1 MQRQRTLL
9 THNQDTK
16 KESIATAFER
26 AQIPGLSEKHF
37 KLVIITEYKGLQKK
51 QGFNEW
57 TDTKSWQWNGN
68 YKKEAIGNLELK
80 RTVAGMKF

>member
-51 QGFNEW
+51 QGFNE
-57 TDTKSWQWNGN
+57 
-68 YKKEAIGNLELK
+68 
-80 RTVAGMKF
+80 